1 MPAIALVAFD
11 LDDTLY
17 PERAFVRS
25 GFRVVSDYL
34 QQEGVVDRPLLADF
48 EAAFDAGERRNV
60 FDRVLRAAGIEPDAA
75 LVRSLVEAYRSHR
88 SRHGFVRPGI
98 RLFDDADR
106 ALGRLA
112 GQGIRLGLVS
122 DGPLAAQEVKVEAL
136 GLAARMDAVILTDT
150 WGPAFWKPHPRAF
163 VEVAR
168 RLAVEPRAC
177 FYVADNPEK
186 DFDGPAAAGWRPS
199 VWVRRGESTYR
210 DAAPPEKRLLSA
222 TVASLD
228 DLDGVLKG
236 MQT

>member
-25 GFRVVSDYL
+25 GFHVVSDWL
-34 QQEGVVDRPLLADF
+34 QEEGVVDRPLLADF
-48 EAAFDAGERRNV
+48 EAAFDAGVRGDV
-60 FDRVLRAAGIEPDAA
+60 FDRVLRAAGVEPDAA

-88 SRHGFVRPGI
+88 SRRGFVRPDI

-112 GQGIRLGLVS
+112 GQGVRMGLVS
-122 DGPLAAQEVKVEAL
+122 DGPLAAQAVKIEAL
-136 GLAARMDAVILTDT
+136 GLAARMDAVTLTDA

-163 VEVAR
+163 VEMAG
-168 RLAVEPRAC
+168 RLGVEPRAC
-177 FYVADNPEK
+177 LYVADNPEK

-199 VWVRRGESTYR
+199 VWVRRDEGIYC
-210 DAAPPEKRLLSA
+210 DAAPPQGRLLAA

-228 DLDGVLKG
+228 DLDGVLKE
-236 MQT
+236 MPA

>member
-1 MPAIALVAFD
+1 VPAIALVAFD

-34 QQEGVVDRPLLADF
+34 QHEGVVDRPLLADF
-48 EAAFDAGERRNV
+48 EAAFDAGVRGNV

-122 DGPLAAQEVKVEAL
+122 DGPLAAQAVKVETL

-168 RLAVEPRAC
+168 RLAIEPRAC
-177 FYVADNPEK
+177 LYVADNPEK

-199 VWVRRGESTYR
+199 VWVRRGEGVCR
-210 DAAPPEKRLLSA
+210 DAKPPEQRLLSA

>member
-34 QQEGVVDRPLLADF
+34 QREGVVDRPLLAGF
-48 EAAFDAGERRNV
+48 EAAFDAGVRGDV
-60 FDRVLRAAGIEPDAA
+60 FDRVLRAAGVEPDAA

-88 SRHGFVRPGI
+88 SCHGFVRPDI

-112 GQGIRLGLVS
+112 GQGIRLALVS
-122 DGPLAAQEVKVEAL
+122 DGPLAAQAAKVEAL
-136 GLAARMDAVILTDT
+136 GLAARMDAVILTDA

-163 VEVAR
+163 VELAR

-177 FYVADNPEK
+177 LYVADNPEK
-186 DFDGPAAAGWRPS
+186 DFDGPAAAGWQPS
-199 VWVRRGESTYR
+199 VWVRRGEGVCR
-210 DAAPPEKRLLSA
+210 DAAPPDERLLSA

-236 MQT
+236 IQT